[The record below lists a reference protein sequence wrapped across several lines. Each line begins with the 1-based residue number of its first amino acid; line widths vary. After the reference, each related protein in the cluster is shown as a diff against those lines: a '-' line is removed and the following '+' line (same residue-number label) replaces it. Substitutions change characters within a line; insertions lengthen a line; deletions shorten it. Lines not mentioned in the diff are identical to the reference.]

1 MTAVS
6 WQGILLIFIIIATL
20 FGNILCL
27 YILLKPQRR
36 LLKRPLYIFI
46 FNICVADIAV
56 VVCSM
61 FFKAVDEFYQD
72 WFYGGA
78 MCQIVEY
85 SQRALFRVNVLTHL
99 SIAFERY
106 FSVVFPLKP
115 QIQMTKRIARRIIT
129 CIWVFSFIIS
139 IPLAFSF
146 DVREKS
152 NARICILIHLPWIW
166 FDRLFGS
173 IDLTIFFLIPL
184 GVLLF
189 LYGSIITTL
198 NRRKRQTVDLG
209 SVNATMNTIR
219 ASLRGVRVSIIV
231 VVAVIFCW
239 IPVIVKGFNR
249 LALFDVNTDRT
260 DPLYAIA
267 MYLAFT
273 NDAIVPLLYCV
284 LDSNLAPYVKKIFYC
299 FQDSQDE
306 DISEENGTINE

>member
-1 MTAVS
+1 MASVS
-6 WQGILLIFIIIATL
+6 WQGIFLTIIIIATL

-61 FFKAVDEFYQD
+61 LVKTADEFHQD
-72 WFYGGA
+72 WFYGKA
-78 MCQIVEY
+78 MCQIIEY

-106 FSVVFPLKP
+106 FSVVFALKP
-115 QIQMTKRIARRIIT
+115 Q
-129 CIWVFSFIIS
+129 
-139 IPLAFSF
+139 
-146 DVREKS
+146 EKS
-152 NARICILIHLPWIW
+152 GNRICQLIHLPWGW
-166 FDRLFGS
+166 VDKLYCS
-173 IDLTIFFLIPL
+173 IDLIIFFLIPL
-184 GVLLF
+184 GILLF

-198 NRRKRQTVDLG
+198 NRRKRQTGDLG
-209 SVNATMNTIR
+209 SINATMNTIR
-219 ASLRGVRVSIIV
+219 AAIRGVRVSIIV
-231 VVAVIFCW
+231 VVAFIICW

-249 LALFDVNTDRT
+249 LIVPNVNSDRT
-260 DPLYAIA
+260 DPLYATA

-284 LDSNLAPYVKKIFYC
+284 LDSNLAPSVKKIFDC
-299 FQDSQDE
+299 FQDPQDE
-306 DISEENGTINE
+306 ESSEENGTIHEL